1 MGKLYFDLDAINN
14 YIFGDDDER
23 QSAVEITEV
32 QALAENGKD
41 LVTVN
46 KTIREVKESNDMTNK
61 QTIRYDLIK
70 MFIDILNDAEG
81 MEYSDGQKTIINTM
95 ANYGLIHEDIEDAN
109 E

>member
-1 MGKLYFDLDAINN
+1 MANLYFDLDAINN
-14 YIFGDDDER
+14 YIFGEDEER

-32 QALAENGKD
+32 QALADNGKD

-70 MFIDILNDAEG
+70 MFIDILNDTEG
-81 MEYSDGQKTIINTM
+81 MEYSEGQKTIINTM
-95 ANYGLIHEDIEDAN
+95 ANYGLIHNNEEDE
-109 E
+109 

>member
-61 QTIRYDLIK
+61 QTIRNDLIK

-95 ANYGLIHEDIEDAN
+95 ANYGLIH
-109 E
+109 